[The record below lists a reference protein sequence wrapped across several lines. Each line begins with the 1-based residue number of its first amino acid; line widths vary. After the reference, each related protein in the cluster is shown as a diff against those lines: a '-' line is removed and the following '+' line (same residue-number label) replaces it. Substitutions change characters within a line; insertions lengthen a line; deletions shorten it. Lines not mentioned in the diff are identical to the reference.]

1 VRPVLVIAFG
11 VGVVLALCAGPLG
24 AATAATA
31 ADRPDGRED
40 VRTSSALLGG
50 VDALP
55 AFRGRTVSGGRLD
68 VLRSLRVV
76 ADVGVGAAHPHPR
89 AGRLGQVP
97 FRVNT

>member
-1 VRPVLVIAFG
+1 MATPHVS
-11 VGVVLALCAGPLG
+11 G
-24 AATAATA
+24 AAALLWAAAPGAQPT
-31 ADRPDGRED
+31 DI
-40 VRTSSALLGG
+40 SSSLLGG

-55 AFRGRTVSGGRLD
+55 AFTGRTVSGGRLD